1 MKTKQIAI
9 LSALVLLSITA
20 CHKAENNTTTTNNT
34 NTTPPT
40 SAQVIADFCTH
51 VAAPDYND
59 MYNNAIT
66 FQNAEATFY
75 ANPNDNDLNTMRTS
89 WKAMRAAY
97 EAAEGFLIGPISTQ
111 DLDPD
116 IDTWPVEQNE
126 LDSILNGSQTLDAA
140 YINGNT
146 VPSSLKGFH
155 PIEYLIFG
163 TTGSATA
170 ASFTVTTT
178 SPTGP
183 RKKEYLHALTANIVS
198 IASQIKDSYVVGS
211 SNDYATVLNNAG
223 SNSTYPTRKSALLD
237 LVSAMSGICEE
248 VGGSASDGKI
258 NSVYIT
264 QDVTLQESF
273 FSDNSWSDFTK
284 NIAGIK
290 NMYMATYNGNASGHS
305 IHDLVNAK
313 NLSLDNTI
321 KSKLD
326 AAINAFSNA
335 HLPFGQ
341 SVVSERTQVQ
351 NIMTAI
357 RDLQDVLDDGTPNN
371 NHDLADFM
379 NQYVTD

>member
-1 MKTKQIAI
+1 MKVKQTTLFSMLI
-9 LSALVLLSITA
+9 LLSITA
-20 CHKAENNTTTTNNT
+20 CHKAANNTTTNT
-34 NTTPPT
+34 ANTTTPT
-40 SAQVIADFCTH
+40 SSQVIADFCTH
-51 VAAPDYND
+51 VAAPDYTD
-59 MYNNAIT
+59 MYNNAVA

-75 ANPNDNDLNTMRTS
+75 ANPNDNDLNTMRAS

-97 EAAEGFLIGPISTQ
+97 ESAEGFLIGPISTQ

-126 LDSILNGSQTLDAA
+126 LDSILNGSTTLDAT
-140 YINGNT
+140 YVSNLQ
-146 VPSSLKGFH
+146 SSLKGFH
-155 PIEYLIFG
+155 PVEYLIFG
-163 TTGSATA
+163 TSGTATA
-170 ASFTVTTT
+170 ASFTVTT
-178 SPTGP
+178 SLPTGP
-183 RKKEYLHALTANIVS
+183 RKKEYLHALTANMIDIVT
-198 IASQIKDSYVVGS
+198 QIKNSYVVNS
-211 SNDYATVLNNAG
+211 SNDYATILNTAG
-223 SNSTYPTRKSALLD
+223 TNSTYPTRKAALLD
-237 LVSAMSGICEE
+237 LVVAMSGICGE

-258 NSVYIT
+258 NSVYTT

-273 FSDNSWSDFTK
+273 FSDNSWNDFTN

-290 NMYMATYNGNASGHS
+290 NVYMATYKSSANGHS
-305 IHDLVNAK
+305 MHDLVSAK
-313 NLSLDNTI
+313 NISLDNTI
-321 KSKLD
+321 QSKLN

-351 NIMTAI
+351 NIMNTI